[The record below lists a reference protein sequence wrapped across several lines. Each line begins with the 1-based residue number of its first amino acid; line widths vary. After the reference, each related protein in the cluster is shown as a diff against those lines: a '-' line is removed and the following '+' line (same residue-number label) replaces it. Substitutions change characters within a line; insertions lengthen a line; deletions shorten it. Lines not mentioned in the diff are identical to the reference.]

1 MTRMSVHS
9 KIWGA
14 SASRRSKRGMRATAS
29 SSEGLCATAS
39 SSASRCATA
48 SNSAGAPP
56 IPGIGHNHP
65 QRSYGFFLQC
75 AILSL
80 TLAAFTFPLTTARA
94 DDSEDRY
101 VVVKT
106 KKTITITGDEI
117 DNALIVIKGGRI
129 EAVGKKVDYPSDSRL
144 IDASD
149 LVAMPGMINPRSR
162 IGLPPLK
169 RSGNQSHKKTADS
182 YYPPDDDTYEKLL
195 AAGYTLLGLY
205 ADGTGLPGQSLVQ
218 STWKP
223 KPKKGIKDSGLIRI
237 TFSRTARD
245 KKILT
250 ATLTE
255 ARKTVEQEKKAAS
268 QPATSQPATQPP
280 SGKSQPLEKKK
291 GKPTSHPTTG
301 PSTKPTTK
309 QAEKPKKPAAPKIKP
324 ELAPIVSLLKK
335 TDGYLAHVEFG
346 RASDVIHF
354 ADTVKGFDFPR
365 AYAFVGRNISDVH
378 HVVMHE
384 LLGGAD
390 ALVALPPTMPN
401 MPLTVNPYNP
411 PREFAA
417 AGCEVALYPAS
428 DTLPSH
434 EHMRERLSLLVRAG
448 LNRTDALKAVT
459 LHAAKYLTLEKDYGS
474 IEKGKRADLIFL
486 DGDPLDP
493 FTKVHRV
500 MIGGEMVLKLNR
512 QRNTKQKRFS
522 GNR

>member
-1 MTRMSVHS
+1 MLEHKMH
-9 KIWGA
+9 
-14 SASRRSKRGMRATAS
+14 TAAQ
-29 SSEGLCATAS
+29 CATAS
-39 SSASRCATA
+39 SSGGALSLPRVEDHCPRESR
-48 SNSAGAPP
+48 
-56 IPGIGHNHP
+56 
-65 QRSYGFFLQC
+65 RSTLRC

-80 TLAAFTFPLTTARA
+80 TLAAFTFPLTTASA

-106 KKTITITGDEI
+106 KKTITITGEEI

-149 LVAMPGMINPRSR
+149 LVAMPGMINPRTR
-162 IGLPPLK
+162 IGLPK
-169 RSGNQSHKKTADS
+169 MSRSGNKSHKKIANL

-195 AAGYTLLGLY
+195 AAGYTLLSLY
-205 ADGTGLPGQSLVQ
+205 SDGSGLPGQSLVQ

-223 KPKKGIKDSGLIRI
+223 KSKKGIKDSGLIRI

-245 KKILT
+245 KKILK
-250 ATLTE
+250 ATLTK
-255 ARKTVEQEKKAAS
+255 ARKAVEQEKKAATK
-268 QPATSQPATQPP
+268 PATTQPDTQPP
-280 SGKSQPLEKKK
+280 SGKGQPPEKKK
-291 GKPTSHPTTG
+291 GKPTSQPTTG

-346 RASDVIHF
+346 RASDVVHF

-365 AYAFVGRNISDVH
+365 AYTFVGRGISDVH

-390 ALVALPPTMPN
+390 ALIALPPTMPN

-417 AGCEVALYPAS
+417 AGCDVALFPAS
-428 DTLPSH
+428 DTLPAH
-434 EHMRERLSLLVRAG
+434 EHMRERLALLVRAG

-459 LHAAKYLTLEKDYGS
+459 LHAAKFLTLEKDYGS

-493 FTKVHRV
+493 FAKVRRV
-500 MIGGEMVLKLNR
+500 MIGGEIVLKLNR
-512 QRNTKQKRFS
+512 QRNTKLKRFS